1 MKSFH
6 QFITEAYDKELEGQ
20 ASRAPGEEGRIRA
33 ARKKREI
40 ERKRKKA
47 VGGGETEVVKDY
59 KTRKDAGTNK
69 PKSRTQ
75 QQPTQARGSA
85 ALSAREAQRK
95 AAMERRAGK
104 SGGSKK
110 ELEKKADKML
120 SKKTKKTVD
129 PNYKVNKGTAGAGT
143 SKGTYTRQERQ
154 ALTRKGEKKLRDL
167 RLQATGK
174 SKESELEHP
183 ITHKE
188 RARREK
194 NKK

>member
-20 ASRAPGEEGRIRA
+20 ASRKPGEEGRIRA
-33 ARKKREI
+33 SRKKRDLDK
-40 ERKRKKA
+40 KRVKV
-47 VGGGETEVVKDY
+47 VGGGKTEPAKDY

-85 ALSAREAQRK
+85 ALTPREAQRK

-104 SGGSKK
+104 SGGNKK

-120 SKKTKKTVD
+120 SLKKKTVD
-129 PNYKVNKGTAGAGT
+129 PKYKPTGKQGYGGT
-143 SKGTYTRQERQ
+143 SKKSYSAQERK
-154 ALTRKGEKKLRDL
+154 ALTKKGERRLRDL

-174 SKESELEHP
+174 TKESELKHAVTQKE
-183 ITHKE
+183 IT
-188 RARREK
+188 RR
-194 NKK
+194 NKKN

>member
-33 ARKKREI
+33 SRKKRDI
-40 ERKRKKA
+40 DKKRVKV
-47 VGGGETEVVKDY
+47 VGGGKTEPAKDY

-85 ALSAREAQRK
+85 ALTPREAQRK

-104 SGGSKK
+104 SGGNKK
-110 ELEKKADKML
+110 ELEKKVDKML
-120 SKKTKKTVD
+120 SLKKKTVD
-129 PNYKVNKGTAGAGT
+129 PKYKPTGKQGYGGT
-143 SKGTYTRQERQ
+143 SKKSYSAQERK
-154 ALTRKGEKKLRDL
+154 ALTKKGERRLRDL

-174 SKESELEHP
+174 TKESELKHAVTQKE
-183 ITHKE
+183 IT
-188 RARREK
+188 RR
-194 NKK
+194 NKKN

>member
-33 ARKKREI
+33 SRKKRDI
-40 ERKRKKA
+40 DKKRVKV
-47 VGGGETEVVKDY
+47 VGGGKTEPAKDY

-85 ALSAREAQRK
+85 ALTPREAQRK

-104 SGGSKK
+104 SGGNKK

-120 SKKTKKTVD
+120 SLKKKTVD
-129 PNYKVNKGTAGAGT
+129 PKYKPTGKQGYGGT
-143 SKGTYTRQERQ
+143 SKKSYSAQERK
-154 ALTRKGEKKLRDL
+154 ALTKKGERRLRDL

-174 SKESELEHP
+174 TKESELKHAVTQKE
-183 ITHKE
+183 IT
-188 RARREK
+188 RR
-194 NKK
+194 NKKK